1 MSAPSPQAS
10 SVAPALSPETFRER
24 RWVGAVLAL
33 GDVVALELSF
43 VLGYLL
49 RLGAQRWYPA
59 GLGPSQ
65 LRGIAIGLLLLP
77 AAHLLAGLYPGYG
90 LHPIE
95 RLRLRMKT
103 GSTVLAILMVWDYLI
118 QHGDW
123 SRGVLLAAA
132 LLSLVLLVA
141 VESLLIRWLNQKG
154 YWGTPVLVV
163 GPPRSRSSLA
173 EKLHKQEFLGLSP
186 TLSLDESELPG
197 ARMDEV
203 ARTVRIAVVAIPN
216 ATPGQ
221 IASLLEILPFPRVI
235 VVDVFSGL
243 QSQWVTP
250 VDLGGTLGLE
260 LKRNLLLRRN
270 RSLKRVLD
278 LVLGLPLFLA
288 SVPLIA
294 LFSLWIKKASPGP
307 AFYMQERQGHGGKT
321 IRVWKLRTMHLN
333 ADQHLA
339 AWVER
344 NPQQR
349 LEWERFF
356 KLRDDPRI
364 LPGVGKILR
373 RYSLDELPQFWN
385 VLAGDMSL
393 VGPRP
398 FPFYHLE
405 HFDSEFRRLR
415 SQVRPGITGLWQ
427 INGRSEGDL
436 KTQESLDTY
445 YIRNWS
451 IWMDV
456 HILAS
461 TLRAVLKGSGAY

>member
-1 MSAPSPQAS
+1 
-10 SVAPALSPETFRER
+10 
-24 RWVGAVLAL
+24 
-33 GDVVALELSF
+33 
-43 VLGYLL
+43 
-49 RLGAQRWYPA
+49 
-59 GLGPSQ
+59 
-65 LRGIAIGLLLLP
+65 
-77 AAHLLAGLYPGYG
+77 
-90 LHPIE
+90 
-95 RLRLRMKT
+95 
-103 GSTVLAILMVWDYLI
+103 
-118 QHGDW
+118 
-123 SRGVLLAAA
+123 
-132 LLSLVLLVA
+132 
-141 VESLLIRWLNQKG
+141 
-154 YWGTPVLVV
+154 
-163 GPPRSRSSLA
+163 
-173 EKLHKQEFLGLSP
+173 
-186 TLSLDESELPG
+186 
-197 ARMDEV
+197 MDHV

-270 RSLKRVLD
+270 RSLKRMLD

-288 SVPLIA
+288 SVPLIV
-294 LFSLWIKKASPGP
+294 LFGLWIKKASPGP
-307 AFYMQERQGHGGKT
+307 AFYTQERQGHGGKT

-385 VLAGDMSL
+385 VLSGDMSL

-405 HFDSEFRRLR
+405 RFDSEFRRLR

-436 KTQESLDTY
+436 QTQESLDTY

-461 TLRAVLKGSGAY
+461 TLRAVLKGRGAY

>member
-1 MSAPSPQAS
+1 MSAPSQQAS
-10 SVAPALSPETFRER
+10 SVVPARFAEPFRER

-95 RLRLRMKT
+95 RLRVRMKT

-141 VESLLIRWLNQKG
+141 VESFLIQWLNQKG

-173 EKLHKQEFLGLSP
+173 EKLQKQEYLGLSP
-186 TLSLDESELPG
+186 TLSLDESELPD
-197 ARMDEV
+197 ARMDHV

-270 RSLKRVLD
+270 RSLKRMLD

-288 SVPLIA
+288 SVPLIV
-294 LFSLWIKKASPGP
+294 LFGLWIKKASPGP
-307 AFYMQERQGHGGKT
+307 AFYTQERQGHGGKT

-385 VLAGDMSL
+385 VLSGDMSL

-405 HFDSEFRRLR
+405 RFDSEFRRLR

-436 KTQESLDTY
+436 QTQESLDTY

-461 TLRAVLKGSGAY
+461 TLRAVLKGRGAY